1 MGFMDILKPLDKLED
16 TSIDEISPELMRKFL
31 DSKSSLESSKW
42 GIVNRDPAA
51 PDKGFNVGRVQ
62 WRNSRATNVLNR
74 LKNEDP
80 ELAKEYIKDVDKFD
94 EETVFKNKE
103 NIEKWLDTETG
114 RKVQTEQMTD
124 DLKNIYIAQ
133 AKKNGIETAGT
144 ALVWADLAH
153 RYGVNGARR
162 LFINPSGPTTLDY
175 IAKRM
180 DELGEKDEFNK
191 NINIRRMNRFAND
204 LGGEAGAIMT
214 MQAAAKSALQEG
226 MPIEAVKEELS
237 MADIIKKETES
248 TPMKPADMPDSSQ
261 PLTAEVD
268 IFKQHL
274 NFLINETLKV
284 KPPEQKKD
292 PINILIEAIITG
304 ILGEMVS

>member
-1 MGFMDILKPLDKLED
+1 
-16 TSIDEISPELMRKFL
+16 
-31 DSKSSLESSKW
+31 
-42 GIVNRDPAA
+42 
-51 PDKGFNVGRVQ
+51 
-62 WRNSRATNVLNR
+62 
-74 LKNEDP
+74 
-80 ELAKEYIKDVDKFD
+80 
-94 EETVFKNKE
+94 
-103 NIEKWLDTETG
+103 
-114 RKVQTEQMTD
+114 MTD

-214 MQAAAKSALQEG
+214 MQVAAKSAIQEG

-237 MADIIKKETES
+237 MADIIKKETEF
-248 TPMKPADMPDSSQ
+248 TPMKTTDIPDSSQ

-292 PINILIEAIITG
+292 PINILIEAVIKG
-304 ILGEMVS
+304 ILREMLS